1 MRAWLSLEMLCAL
14 ALADLGAARTYHTYL
29 DLSRRPGLR
38 RTVARPDG
46 TLLKLALVDNCTGVK
61 AVAMD
66 MDETLIGEVDVSDAD
81 TQARLLTTEL
91 EVHGLT
97 TWHFPDEDLLVWDRL
112 LQVGDLRDSNEEDPA
127 RLLVQRHGLQ
137 GMVAAGSRPS
147 ESPETWRQGP
157 PRSAIDLSLEGG
169 TELAQQLGEWAQVDV
184 LRMDQGLPGS
194 CMLLRGLL
202 IGGLSARMILSFT
215 NSQFPPPLRY
225 VGLAEE
231 LPESLQGCSLS
242 YLQDILKREGF
253 RLQLLSGPYAAF
265 LHEDLL
271 TESAGAGGIGI
282 SAPEIDEFECYRSS
296 RIWGFEPDFP
306 IDVVRD
312 WFFGIAS
319 SPAASQEVLSRSF
332 GNVSQLVSHLPME
345 RKPGY
350 LLYSFARDK
359 KKDAWS
365 GEGTPGP
372 GYYSMDYANALVCA
386 SAASMGTAAARSHC
400 SETRRSLK
408 KEKSDP
414 NTHLHVMEAWVT
426 STAAGPS
433 PRIGFGTETR
443 EAQVSDLELLRACP
457 ESRYGSGPGLV
468 YNPDY
473 RIPGTGECVQNRLA
487 EALLATS
494 LAAWPAAWEERLD
507 KWHRLRISTTIRRDV
522 HVATASDVMFTD
534 LLNEG

>member
-1 MRAWLSLEMLCAL
+1 MH
-14 ALADLGAARTYHTYL
+14 AA
-29 DLSRRPGLR
+29 
-38 RTVARPDG
+38 A
-46 TLLKLALVDNCTGVK
+46 
-61 AVAMD
+61 
-66 MDETLIGEVDVSDAD
+66 SDRC
-81 TQARLLTTEL
+81 Q
-91 EVHGLT
+91 
-97 TWHFPDEDLLVWDRL
+97 LLVRSEARSMTKDDDEAEEEKAATQPVVPSIPIPIPGAEPAIGP
-112 LQVGDLRDSNEEDPA
+112 QVNSL
-127 RLLVQRHGLQ
+127 
-137 GMVAAGSRPS
+137 RPS
-147 ESPETWRQGP
+147 
-157 PRSAIDLSLEGG
+157 
-169 TELAQQLGEWAQVDV
+169 
-184 LRMDQGLPGS
+184 
-194 CMLLRGLL
+194 
-202 IGGLSARMILSFT
+202 SAR
-215 NSQFPPPLRY
+215 
-225 VGLAEE
+225 
-231 LPESLQGCSLS
+231 
-242 YLQDILKREGF
+242 
-253 RLQLLSGPYAAF
+253 
-265 LHEDLL
+265 
-271 TESAGAGGIGI
+271 
-282 SAPEIDEFECYRSS
+282 
-296 RIWGFEPDFP
+296 
-306 IDVVRD
+306 
-312 WFFGIAS
+312 
-319 SPAASQEVLSRSF
+319 
-332 GNVSQLVSHLPME
+332 
-345 RKPGY
+345 
-350 LLYSFARDK
+350 YSFARDK

>member
-1 MRAWLSLEMLCAL
+1 MRAWLSLETLCAL
-14 ALADLGAARTYHTYL
+14 ALADLGAARTCHTYL

-97 TWHFPDEDLLVWDRL
+97 TWHFPDEDALARWQGPWKRGVHVEACAQPEDTHLSQAFESLFSKLLPASRSRQRL

-194 CMLLRGLL
+194 CMLLRVLL

-282 SAPEIDEFECYRSS
+282 SAPEVDEFECYRSS

-350 LLYSFARDK
+350 LLY
-359 KKDAWS
+359 
-365 GEGTPGP
+365 
-372 GYYSMDYANALVCA
+372 L
-386 SAASMGTAAARSHC
+386 
-400 SETRRSLK
+400 
-408 KEKSDP
+408 
-414 NTHLHVMEAWVT
+414 
-426 STAAGPS
+426 
-433 PRIGFGTETR
+433 
-443 EAQVSDLELLRACP
+443 
-457 ESRYGSGPGLV
+457 
-468 YNPDY
+468 
-473 RIPGTGECVQNRLA
+473 
-487 EALLATS
+487 
-494 LAAWPAAWEERLD
+494 
-507 KWHRLRISTTIRRDV
+507 
-522 HVATASDVMFTD
+522 
-534 LLNEG
+534 